1 MTQIEYEQKKREFKK
16 KMLAE
21 LFKTKKALVNYETDI
36 FNYTFDRAYALGR
49 QTKDAEGEE
58 TVACPKK
65 LLHQIFACNESILQ
79 ADPDHSGAK
88 LLKRKLLT
96 LFGARCVPHNVDS
109 TRTNVDSLGP
119 KPAGPTFTD
128 DCQSQCKSQSRN
140 LSQETA
146 NCDKYHS
153 VADNEMVGA
162 IISNGFS
169 NLRRLNIAATL
180 LAGILARETP
190 CRNPVKRALEL
201 ADALINQAGDNTSTP
216 SSLRFECNEK
226 K

>member
-1 MTQIEYEQKKREFKK
+1 MKPTDYQHSKDEFRRT
-16 KMLAE
+16 MLAA

-96 LFGARCVPHNVDS
+96 LFGA
-109 TRTNVDSLGP
+109 
-119 KPAGPTFTD
+119 
-128 DCQSQCKSQSRN
+128 
-140 LSQETA
+140 
-146 NCDKYHS
+146 
-153 VADNEMVGA
+153 